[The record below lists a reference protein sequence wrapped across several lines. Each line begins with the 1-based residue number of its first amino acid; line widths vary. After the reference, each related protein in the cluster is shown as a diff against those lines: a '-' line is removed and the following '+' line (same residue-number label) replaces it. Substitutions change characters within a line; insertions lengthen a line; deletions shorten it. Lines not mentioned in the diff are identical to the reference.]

1 MSAAGVIFRFYH
13 NATDLACNSAV
24 VRMDYSLTETCTANA
39 SANALTTTKC
49 RANEETTDSARHSTG
64 CVAPSNLPSVYLT
77 SLALP
82 LVLFKQF
89 ADSDTACTGSAL
101 VGGTQ
106 YPVDSCV
113 QAHTETGF
121 HTENGRKVQSE
132 YLSANA
138 STGQLVRSFYSD
150 DQCYNHIRSVPLD
163 EKLEACQEHMSATII
178 NPLIFERTITY
189 LDDACTQPGTI
200 DYDISNFVSCVDTTD
215 CKKTEQ
221 GRQEISC
228 LNQPSLG
235 DDAASLFKSK
245 PYGVLD
251 YHQDKNCAGLIGSLA
266 LLLNVC
272 QPTAGRKSHNFTALP
287 DGSFVGT
294 FYKAPNCI
302 GESTV
307 GRFSQN
313 GACSGFT
320 RLTVFNSP
328 FNLGGMAGTDAVAGS
343 SGNSSTT
350 NLNLAPIV
358 GGIGGAVVVLGVVAA
373 VFYFREKKK
382 RDATMNLRSSDTP
395 DTSGTSASPPPGRS
409 KQLPLVLGGPS
420 EFAVARDPS
429 SSPTS
434 KFPTVYTPA
443 TTDVIYQATSVSSS
457 DSDAARE
464 TYAASSSAVTSRPDP
479 EKLLSREGPP
489 LPVKSAAENERTSF
503 VNALAPT
510 THISHPT
517 ALFQPIHIG
526 EKVTLPMDP
535 ATRTVAEVA
544 LWIFAYG
551 GTSLSAQI
559 SKEHEVDG
567 RSLMRV
573 NTVELLQVFKI
584 TKIGQKLRFEEGLE
598 ELKMRSAVYGA
609 GGKDRSPGPPPAYN

>member
-1 MSAAGVIFRFYH
+1 MSAAGATFRFYH
-13 NATDLACNSAV
+13 NVTDLACNSTV
-24 VRMDYSLTETCTANA
+24 VRMDYSLKEACTANA

-49 RANEETTDSARHSTG
+49 AANEETTDSARHSTG
-64 CVAPSNLPSVYLT
+64 CVVPANLPSVYLT
-77 SLALP
+77 SLSLP

-89 ADSDTACTGSAL
+89 ADSDTACTASAH

-113 QAHTETGF
+113 QAHSETGF

-150 DQCYNHIRSVPLD
+150 DQCYNHIKSVPLD

-189 LDDACTQPGTI
+189 LDDACTQAGTI
-200 DYDISNFVSCVDTTD
+200 DYDISNFVSCVDTKS
-215 CKKTEQ
+215 CKQTEQ
-221 GRQEISC
+221 GRQEIRC
-228 LNQPSLG
+228 LNEPSLA

-245 PYGVLD
+245 PYGILD
-251 YHQDKNCAGLIGSLA
+251 YHQDKNCQGVIGSLA
-266 LLLNVC
+266 VLLNVC
-272 QPTAGRKSHNFTALP
+272 QPIARRKSQNITALP
-287 DGSFVGT
+287 DGSFLWT
-294 FYKAPNCI
+294 FYNAPNCT

-313 GACSGFT
+313 GACSEFR

-328 FNLGGMAGTDAVAGS
+328 FNLGGMAGTDAGPGS

-358 GGIGGAVVVLGVVAA
+358 GGIGGALVLLGVVGA
-373 VFYFREKKK
+373 VFYLSKKK
-382 RDATMNLRSSDTP
+382 RRDAAKNLRSSNTP
-395 DTSGTSASPPPGRS
+395 DISETSAYPPRGLS
-409 KQLPLVLGGPS
+409 KELPLELDGPS
-420 EFAVARDPS
+420 EFAVARDAS
-429 SSPTS
+429 SSPTA
-434 KFPTVYTPA
+434 KFPSVYTPVA
-443 TTDVIYQATSVSSS
+443 TDVVYQQTSISSS
-457 DSDAARE
+457 DTDAVRE
-464 TYAASSSAVTSRPDP
+464 TYAASSAITSSSDP
-479 EKLLSREGPP
+479 EKTLSREGPP
-489 LPVKSAAENERTSF
+489 IPIKSATENERTSF
-503 VNALAPT
+503 VNSLAPT

-517 ALFQPIHIG
+517 ALFQPIQIG
-526 EKVTLPMDP
+526 KKVTLPMDP
-535 ATRTVAEVA
+535 ATWTVAEVA
-544 LWIFAYG
+544 LWITAYG

-573 NTVELLQVFKI
+573 NTGELLQVFKI
-584 TKIGQKLRFEEGLE
+584 TKIGQRLRFEEGLE

-609 GGKDRSPGPPPAYN
+609 GVKDRIPGPPPAYN